1 MLAKKDSQPDASVRH
16 LFLKPA
22 RGAPMRAVQQTTAIS
37 AEGLLHDAS
46 RGRRKRHV
54 LLIEMETLRDF
65 GLNPGDLREN
75 LVVAG
80 LPLAGTAP
88 GTRLHAGTVELEV
101 TTDCAPCNYI
111 DSLRPGLQERI
122 KGRRGTLCRVIRGG
136 EISVGDA
143 VALIAQPSR

>member
-1 MLAKKDSQPDASVRH
+1 MPAEKDSQPDASVRH

-46 RGRRKRHV
+46 RGRRKRQV
-54 LLIEMETLRDF
+54 LLIELETLCDF
-65 GLNPGDLREN
+65 GLQPGDVREN
-75 LVVAG
+75 IVVAG
-80 LPLAGTAP
+80 LQLVGTAP
-88 GTRLHAGTVELEV
+88 GTRLHAGAVELEV
-101 TTDCAPCNYI
+101 TTDCAPCDYI

-136 EISVGDA
+136 KISVGDA